1 MLKEKCINECDMR
14 KHHGQ
19 MTELQGKWNT
29 NNAVSTNMIFLNW
42 ILTMMGFLHG
52 VPYTFKLSKHNKN
65 QTN

>member
-1 MLKEKCINECDMR
+1 MQKQ
-14 KHHGQ
+14 HGQ

-42 ILTMMGFLHG
+42 ILTTMGFLHG